1 MNWLLAPHNTLFA
14 AAFIMLLCF
23 ALLEGISM
31 LLGLGLSDWLSDLL
45 SLPDADAD
53 AALPDAG
60 HELSSVSGDGGADA
74 GLDADADADA
84 HSGHGGGI
92 LSAVLSW
99 LEIGKVPV
107 LISLC
112 AFLAAFSI
120 GGMMLQQ
127 ALILAGIGPVAWP
140 LSGSTAF
147 LAALPVMKFANR
159 TLSRI
164 WPQDETSAFPEEH
177 LLGRVGT
184 VTIGTATPERAAE
197 VRVTGPDGRQ
207 HYVMCAVTGDSVPQG
222 GEILLQGRNA
232 ATGHF
237 RGIRNTDTNLSPRI
251 YN

>member
-14 AAFIMLLCF
+14 AAFMMLLCF
-23 ALLEGISM
+23 ALLEGIS
-31 LLGLGLSDWLSDLL
+31 LVLGLGLSDWLSDLL
-45 SLPDADAD
+45 NLPDGDAD

-60 HELSSVSGDGGADA
+60 NELSSSSGDAA
-74 GLDADADADA
+74 ADADSDADTDSQ
-84 HSGHGGGI
+84 SGHGGGF
-92 LSAVLSW
+92 LSALLSW

-140 LSGSTAF
+140 LSGTAAF
-147 LAALPVMKFANR
+147 LAALPVMKFSNR
-159 TLSRI
+159 MLGRI
-164 WPQDETSAFPEEH
+164 WPQDETSAFPEDH

-184 VTIGTATPERAAE
+184 VTIGTATRERAAE

-207 HYVMCAVTGDSVPQG
+207 HYVMCAVTGDSVAQG
-222 GEILLQGRNA
+222 GEILLQSRNA

-237 RGIRNTDTNLSPRI
+237 LGTRNTDANLSPEL
-251 YN
+251 YS